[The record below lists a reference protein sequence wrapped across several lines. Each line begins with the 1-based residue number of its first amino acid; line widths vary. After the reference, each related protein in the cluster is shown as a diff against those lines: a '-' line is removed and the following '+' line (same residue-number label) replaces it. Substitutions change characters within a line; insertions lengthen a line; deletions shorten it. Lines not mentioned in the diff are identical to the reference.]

1 MVFLKAN
8 EERFFFEVENSIEEF
23 HLAHLTGAEEIS
35 SLYHFEIEVV
45 SDDADIDISALVGK
59 SAVVTIMDQ
68 GGLENEYID
77 EQCRFIHGLIA
88 EIKLGAQGVS
98 QSTYHIVLVP
108 KVWILQHRKN
118 SRIFQQQDI
127 KSIIS
132 KVLVD
137 GGIENGEFR
146 FELSKTYP
154 EYDYCVQYRETDLGF
169 IQRLL
174 VEEGVHYYFEHTDE
188 KHVLVFSDTSRVNP
202 VIIGEAEINCYH
214 DGQGAIREQHIFSFS
229 YSESIVSGKVTLRDF
244 DFRKPNL
251 KLEAFEKST
260 LDTALEVYDHPGRF
274 YSSERG
280 RNNATIRLESLNSYR
295 KSAQG
300 SSDVNRLTPGYSY
313 TLRGHDRDD
322 LNVEYLIARVEHF
335 CSQPQVLEAG
345 ATTEGSKYSNK
356 FICVPLDVSFRP
368 STDIH
373 YPVVEGSQTATVT
386 GPEGEEIYTD
396 EHGRIKVQF
405 HWDREGK
412 SDQDSSCWIRVSQ
425 PSAGGAFGGMFI
437 PRIGE
442 EVVVDFLEG
451 DPDQPLIIGRV
462 YHGLNRPP
470 YKLPE
475 NKTISTLKSN
485 SSKGGGG
492 FNELRFEDKKGEEQ
506 LFIHSEKDTDIRTK
520 NIRREWV
527 GNNRHLIV
535 ENDRYAEIRNN
546 DHTTVI
552 ADQHIK
558 VEGDSH
564 FTFVGDH
571 FQKTESSENYVV
583 AADRISEIGAN
594 DNLKVSSNINHETGS
609 KYSIKAGNQIHINAG
624 TSIHL
629 EAGGSKIH
637 IGPGGI
643 SISGPAINL
652 NSGGAPGASP
662 VKPAKVSQAVLPNK
676 PLEALNSVVGRVT
689 TTVNKSSIQQP
700 KDFSP
705 QAKAMIYAAKAGTPF
720 CQQCEDAK
728 KS

>member
-1 MVFLKAN
+1 MVFLSAN
-8 EERFFFEVENSIEEF
+8 EERFFFEVQNSLEEF
-23 HLAHLTGAEEIS
+23 HLVHLNGAEEIS
-35 SLYHFEIEVV
+35 SLYQFEIEVV
-45 SDDADIDISALVGK
+45 SDDSDIDLSSLIGK
-59 SAVVTIMDQ
+59 AAVVTIMDQ
-68 GGLENEYID
+68 CGLESDYID
-77 EQCRFIHGLIA
+77 DQCRFIHGLIS
-88 EIKLGAQGVS
+88 EIKLGAQGVR
-98 QSTYHIVLVP
+98 QSTYHISLVP
-108 KVWILQHRKN
+108 KIWALQHRKN
-118 SRIFQQQDI
+118 SRIFQQLNVQN
-127 KSIIS
+127 IIS
-132 KVLVD
+132 KSLVD
-137 GGIENGEFR
+137 AGIESGEFR
-146 FELSKTYP
+146 FELSKEYP
-154 EYDYCVQYRETDLGF
+154 DYDYCVQYRETDLGF

-174 VEEGVHYYFEHTDE
+174 AEEGIHYYFEHTDE
-188 KHVLVFSDTSRVNP
+188 KHILVFSDTSIINP
-202 VIIGEAEINCYH
+202 KIIGNSEINCYH

-229 YSESIVSGKVTLRDF
+229 YSESIVPGKVTLRDF

-251 KLEAFEKST
+251 KLEAHDKADV
-260 LDTALEVYDHPGRF
+260 DTELEVYDYPGRF
-274 YSSERG
+274 YSAARG
-280 RNNATIRLESLNSYR
+280 ENNALIRLESLNRYR
-295 KSAQG
+295 KSAMG

-313 TLRGHDRDD
+313 SLVGHDRDK
-322 LNVEYLIARVEHF
+322 LNCEYLIARVEHF
-335 CSQPQVLEAG
+335 CSQPQVLEVG
-345 ATTEGSKYSNK
+345 ATTEGSKYNNK
-356 FICVPLDVSFRP
+356 YLCVPFDVPFRP
-368 STDIH
+368 SIDIH
-373 YPVVEGSQTATVT
+373 SPVVEGSQTATVT

-396 EHGRIKVQF
+396 KHGRIKVQF

-412 SDQDSSCWIRVSQ
+412 SDEDSSCWVRVSQ
-425 PSAGGAFGGMFI
+425 PAAGGSFGGMFI

-451 DPDQPLIIGRV
+451 DPDQPLVIGRV

-475 NKTISTLKSN
+475 NKTISTLKTN
-485 SSKGGGG
+485 SSKGGDG

-506 LFIHSEKDTDIRTK
+506 LFLHSEKDTDIRTK
-520 NIRREWV
+520 NVRREWV

-546 DHTTVI
+546 DHTTVT

-583 AADRISEIGAN
+583 AADRVSDIGAN
-594 DNLKVSSNINHETGS
+594 DNLKVGSNINHETGS
-609 KYSIKAGNQIHINAG
+609 KYSIKAGNQIHIKAG

-652 NSGGAPGASP
+652 NSGGAPGSSP
-662 VKPAKVSQAVLPNK
+662 VKPAKVSQAALPTK
-676 PLEALNSVVGRVT
+676 PLEALNSLVGQVT
-689 TTVNKSSIQQP
+689 ASVNKSSIQQP
-700 KDFSP
+700 KGYSP